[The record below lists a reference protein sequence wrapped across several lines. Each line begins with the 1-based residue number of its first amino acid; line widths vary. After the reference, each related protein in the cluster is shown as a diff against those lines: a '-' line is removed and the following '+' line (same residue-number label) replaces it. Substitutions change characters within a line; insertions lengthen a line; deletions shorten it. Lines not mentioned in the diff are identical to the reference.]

1 VQPLTADIQTDLT
14 AYEVFSLFS
23 GAQRVAFLE
32 SRPGYGALSQY
43 SILGVNP
50 YLSLRGRPGECLL
63 DGSPAGADAL
73 AILARLLAAEANE
86 SIAGLPLSGGC
97 IGYLA
102 YDAGFPLVELPL
114 PERAR
119 QAAGDWPLVGF
130 DFFDNYLIFDHT
142 NESVTALAC
151 GRLKPA
157 AESLADLAG
166 RLAAGGSTCGQMAEQ
181 AHEPCRSLRASCPVP
196 ILSPIIAEAEYITR
210 VEAIRTLIRQGEV
223 YIANLTQQL
232 SGTSGEPADWLYDR
246 LRRINPAPFAA
257 FVRQDNLEILS
268 ASPERF
274 LRIRPGAEP
283 PLAAVAG
290 WRRRF
295 VETRPI
301 KGTRPRGRN
310 PEEDE
315 ANARELLAS
324 EKDRSELL
332 MIVDL
337 ERNDLSRIC
346 KPESVAVP
354 ELFRL
359 ETFPGVFH
367 LVATVQGELR
377 PEIDAVDALQACFPG
392 GSITGAPKVAA
403 MQVIDRLEDQARGL
417 YTGCLGY
424 LSFDGQADFSILI
437 RTMIRCGNRIRYGS
451 GGGITWESDP
461 PSEYQE
467 MLVKAGSFLH
477 IMGREVADGDPDSQ
491 PNAP

>member
-1 VQPLTADIQTDLT
+1 MDIQTPLS
-14 AYEVFSLFS
+14 AYDVFCLFS
-23 GAQRVAFLE
+23 GDQRVAFLE
-32 SRPGYGALSQY
+32 SLPGYGALGRY
-43 SILGVNP
+43 SILGCNP

-63 DGSPAGADAL
+63 NGMPAGSEAL
-73 AILARLLAAEANE
+73 TVLARLLEEEANE
-86 SIAGLPLSGGC
+86 PIAGLPLSGGC
-97 IGYLA
+97 IGYVA

-119 QAAGDWPLVGF
+119 QAASNWPLIGF
-130 DFFDNYLIFDHT
+130 DFFDNYLVFNHASG
-142 NESVTALAC
+142 SVTALAC

-157 AESLADLAG
+157 ADSLADLAG
-166 RLAAGGSTCGQMAEQ
+166 RLAAAADHPVSCAAVSAEGSGSAPT
-181 AHEPCRSLRASCPVP
+181 
-196 ILSPIIAEAEYITR
+196 LSPIISETEYMAR

-232 SGTSGEPADWLYDR
+232 SGTTNEPAAKLYDR

-257 FVRQDNLEILS
+257 FVRQDDLEILS

-274 LRIRPGAEP
+274 MQIRIDIDSKLAE
-283 PLAAVAG
+283 VG
-290 WRRRF
+290 DRHRRT

-301 KGTRPRGRN
+301 KGTRPRGGS
-310 PEEDE
+310 PEEDA
-315 ANARELLAS
+315 ANASELLAS

-346 KPESVAVP
+346 RPESVAVP

-359 ETFPGVFH
+359 EIFPGVFH
-367 LVATVQGELR
+367 LVATVQGVLR
-377 PEIDAVDALQACFPG
+377 DEVGAVDAFKACFPG

-403 MQVIDRLEDQARGL
+403 MQVIDRLEDQARDL

-424 LSFDGQADFSILI
+424 LSFDGQADFNILI
-437 RTMIRCGNRIRYGS
+437 RTMIRCGHQIRYGS

-461 PSEYQE
+461 QAEYQE

-477 IMGREVADGDPDSQ
+477 IMGGEVDAVDLDSQ
-491 PNAP
+491 PNPT